1 MEKPI
6 PEAERLMLVQG
17 LIDRLLYLEGEQRSE
32 FLSYLDAMYCVFKV
46 PREIK
51 YGREALINNCENQ
64 QQ

>member
-32 FLSYLDAMYCVFKV
+32 FLSYLEAMYCVFQV
-46 PREIK
+46 PRQIK

-64 QQ
+64 

>member
-32 FLSYLDAMYCVFKV
+32 FLAYLDAMYCVFQV
-46 PREIK
+46 PRQVK
-51 YGREALINNCENQ
+51 YGREALINHCENQ
-64 QQ
+64 

>member
-17 LIDRLLYLEGEQRSE
+17 LIDRLLYLEGEQRLE
-32 FLSYLDAMYCVFKV
+32 FLAYLDSLYCVFQV

-51 YGREALINNCENQ
+51 YGREALINYCENQ
-64 QQ
+64 

>member
-17 LIDRLLYLEGEQRSE
+17 LIDRLLYLEGEQRLE
-32 FLSYLDAMYCVFKV
+32 FLSYLEAMYCVFQV

-51 YGREALINNCENQ
+51 YGREALINHCENQ
-64 QQ
+64 

>member
-32 FLSYLDAMYCVFKV
+32 FLSYLESMYCVFQV
-46 PREIK
+46 PRKIK

-64 QQ
+64 